1 MFNILYRSIRD
12 SKFKQLDKPKKGSWI
27 NVTNVD
33 TKDLNLIA
41 KLTDLDFD
49 DIKDVQDEFELPRIE
64 RHGKSVVIFLRT
76 PNNNAEL
83 NFTKT
88 LALIVTPE
96 ILVTVSPSDNQLIN
110 ELLSNEQ
117 KQPVVTTQTT
127 KLLSRI
133 LMKVS
138 ASFTGQIKKVND
150 TVSRKRKEFHKVTE
164 KDIADLVQNE
174 EILNQYLAALVPIRT
189 VFETII
195 EGNYIN
201 LHGDDSD
208 LYQDLLISIKQ
219 SVNICSVNLKSI
231 RSVRE
236 AHQVIFTNE
245 LNRVIKF
252 LTSFTIILTI
262 PTLVASIYGMNVALP
277 ISEHPFAFF
286 IVLVS
291 AFAISVTTMII
302 FFFKGWL

>member
-1 MFNILYRSIRD
+1 MITTLYRSIRD
-12 SKFKQLDKPKKGSWI
+12 TKFKILDKPKKGSWV
-27 NVTNVD
+27 NVTNVN
-33 TKDLNLIA
+33 TEDLVLIA
-41 KLTDLDFD
+41 KLTDLDLD
-49 DIKDVQDEFELPRIE
+49 DIKDVQDDFELPRIE
-64 RHGKSVVIFLRT
+64 RHGKSIVIFLRT
-76 PNNNAEL
+76 PSNNAEL

-96 ILVTVSPSDNQLIN
+96 LLVTISPSENLLIN
-110 ELLSNEQ
+110 DLLEGDQ
-117 KQPVVTTQTT
+117 KTPIVTTQTS
-127 KLLSRI
+127 KILSRI
-133 LMKVS
+133 LMKIS
-138 ASFTGQIKKVND
+138 SSFTAQIKKVND

-262 PTLVASIYGMNVALP
+262 PTLVASIYGMNVNLP
-277 ISEHPFAFF
+277 LSEHPLAFF
-286 IVLVS
+286 VVLVS